1 MNAFLPVFESTLQK
15 SNLWLK
21 DLSTKM
27 GSASSQEAYQ
37 ALRTVLHAL
46 RDRLTVDESAE
57 FAAQMPML
65 IRGMYFEGWNPGSE
79 ATFERSREAFLDDVV
94 DRFDGRWK
102 DSPEQLVRTVL
113 ASFQSGFPLGRCA
126 TWPTSSRNPFA
137 TFGPK
142 RSPIGA
148 KFKGAK
154 NAAVP
159 LRQRFAA
166 ASLLVVSTKVE
177 RSSLGGVEN
186 LP

>member
-1 MNAFLPVFESTLQK
+1 MNASLPVFESTLQK

-27 GSASSQEAYQ
+27 GCASSQEAYQ

-102 DSPEQLVRTVL
+102 DSPEQLVRTV
-113 ASFQSGFPLGRCA
+113 FGFLSERISAGEMRDVAHLLPKPVRNL
-126 TWPTSSRNPFA
+126 WPEEIAHR
-137 TFGPK
+137 
-142 RSPIGA
+142 R
-148 KFKGAK
+148 
-154 NAAVP
+154 
-159 LRQRFAA
+159 
-166 ASLLVVSTKVE
+166 
-177 RSSLGGVEN
+177 
-186 LP
+186 

>member
-65 IRGMYFEGWNPGSE
+65 IQGHVLRRLEPG
-79 ATFERSREAFLDDVV
+79 FGGHF
-94 DRFDGRWK
+94 
-102 DSPEQLVRTVL
+102 RT
-113 ASFQSGFPLGRCA
+113 
-126 TWPTSSRNPFA
+126 
-137 TFGPK
+137 
-142 RSPIGA
+142 
-148 KFKGAK
+148 
-154 NAAVP
+154 
-159 LRQRFAA
+159 
-166 ASLLVVSTKVE
+166 
-177 RSSLGGVEN
+177 